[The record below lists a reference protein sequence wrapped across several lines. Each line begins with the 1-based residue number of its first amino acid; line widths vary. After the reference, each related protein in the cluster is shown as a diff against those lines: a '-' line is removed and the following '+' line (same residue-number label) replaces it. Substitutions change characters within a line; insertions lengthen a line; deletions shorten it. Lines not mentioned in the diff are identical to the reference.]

1 MARNLKPAKR
11 PYGPP
16 SFEVLD
22 ANAAKAKLKAMGDP
36 KEATTQK
43 MSSLIDEK
51 LNKRKAKTT

>member
-1 MARNLKPAKR
+1 MARDLKPAKR

-22 ANAAKAKLKAMGDP
+22 ANAAKAKLKEMGDP
-36 KEATTQK
+36 KEATQK